1 VRVAVPWTPHGEP
14 KSVRT
19 SGGLPRGLAFRLRH
33 LPDIGAGY
41 NEGGSLRIVGHV
53 LDFALA
59 DGTMQAGKFEVGGA
73 RHFHSGGIPYRAYSG
88 PEGREGQATTPTPF
102 YPLGDRTR
110 ATGFP
115 SAVETL

>member
-1 VRVAVPWTPHGEP
+1 VPWTPHGEP

-33 LPDIGAGY
+33 LPDIGTGY
-41 NEGGSLRIVGHV
+41 NEGGSLRIVGQV

-59 DGTMQAGKFEVGGA
+59 DGKMQAGKFEVGGA

-88 PEGREGQATTPTPF
+88 QEGREGQATTPTPF